1 MTKKRHIAVLA
12 IQIIALSMAECNGSN
27 IGVQVWG
34 SINGQVVKKFTLKNA
49 ADQEV
54 DIITYGATITSI
66 RTPDNHGK
74 IEDVVL
80 GFDDISGYISS
91 DNPYFGAT
99 VGRVANRIAK
109 GRFILDNKEYQVS
122 QNIGENSLHGGTKGW
137 SFKVWNA
144 TIEKDS
150 VVMTLLSEDGD
161 EGYPGAVIAS
171 AAFRLSED
179 GDLHIEMKSFT
190 TKPTPIN
197 LTNHAYFNLGGHGTN
212 SQELYN
218 HQITL
223 NADRWT
229 VTDSDSIPTGEIR
242 SVKDSIMD
250 LTRPTVLGNVI
261 NKVPG
266 GGYDYN
272 FCLPEENNE
281 TNEIRF
287 VAEVVHPNSGRYMKV
302 FSNQPGVQLYTANF
316 LPAINSTGILGKN
329 GKRYFRHGA
338 LCLETQ
344 NYPDAV
350 NHANFPNSILRPGQ
364 LYLHIVSYKFGVKK

>member
-1 MTKKRHIAVLA
+1 MSTKRPIAFLVPLL
-12 IQIIALSMAECNGSN
+12 IAFAMAECKDST
-27 IGVQVWG
+27 ITVQDWG
-34 SINGQVVKKFTLKNA
+34 SANGQAVQKFTLKNEA
-49 ADQEV
+49 GQEV
-54 DIITYGATITSI
+54 DIITYGATITGI

-80 GFDDISGYISS
+80 GFDDIAGYLSS

-109 GRFILDNKEYQVS
+109 GRFTVDGVEYQVS

-144 TIEKDS
+144 TIENDS

-171 AAFRLSED
+171 AAFRLLKD
-179 GDLHIEMKSFT
+179 GELHIEMRSFT

-197 LTNHAYFNLGGHGTN
+197 LTNHAYFNLAGHGTN
-212 SQELYN
+212 APELYN
-218 HQITL
+218 HSITL

-229 VTDSDSIPTGEIR
+229 VTDSNSIPTGEIR
-242 SVKDSIMD
+242 PVKDSIMD
-250 LTRPTVLGNVI
+250 LRRPTVLGDVI

-272 FCLPEENNE
+272 FCLPEECSK
-281 TNEIRF
+281 TNENRF
-287 VAEVVHPNSGRYMKV
+287 VAEVVHPTSGRYMEV
-302 FSNQPGVQLYTANF
+302 YSNQPGVQLYTANF
-316 LPAINSTGILGKN
+316 LPNMSDSTGILGKS
-329 GKRYFRHGA
+329 GKKYFRHGA

-344 NYPDAV
+344 NYPDAI
-350 NHANFPNSILRPGQ
+350 NHANFPDSVLRPGQ
-364 LYLHIVSYKFGVKK
+364 LWHYGAAWQTNH